1 VSFLGPDTV
10 TILVSAAFATAV
22 LGAGGMLTEI
32 GPWYAQLRKPSWQPP
47 NWLFAP
53 AWTLIAI
60 LTVVAAVLAWD
71 AAPDAAGRA
80 EIIALFVINGALNMA
95 WSLLFFK
102 MHRPDWALIEVVL
115 LWLSIAALMV
125 GLAPMSVRAGWL
137 LLPYLLWVSFAS
149 VLNRKIVQLNQ
160 PFRRRAAM
168 QTREELGS

>member
-1 VSFLGPDTV
+1 VTFLGADTV
-10 TILVSAAFATAV
+10 AILVSAAFATVV
-22 LGAGGMLTEI
+22 LGAGGALTEI
-32 GPWYAQLRKPSWQPP
+32 GPWYVQLRKPSWQPP

-60 LTVVAAVLAWD
+60 LAVVAAVLAWD
-71 AAPDAAGRA
+71 AAPGAAGRA
-80 EIIALFVINGALNMA
+80 EIIALFVANGVLNIA

-102 MHRPDWALIEVVL
+102 LSRPDWALVEVAL
-115 LWLSIAALMV
+115 LWLSIVALMV
-125 GLAPMSVRAGWL
+125 GLASMSVRASWL

-168 QTREELGS
+168 RTREELGS

>member
-1 VSFLGPDTV
+1 
-10 TILVSAAFATAV
+10 
-22 LGAGGMLTEI
+22 M
-32 GPWYAQLRKPSWQPP
+32 
-47 NWLFAP
+47 
-53 AWTLIAI
+53 
-60 LTVVAAVLAWD
+60 LAWD

-102 MHRPDWALIEVVL
+102 MRRPDWALIEVVL

-149 VLNRKIVQLNQ
+149 VLNRKIVQLNR